1 MKLIRNVRIVIL
13 AGLIYF
19 FYSCTDTNTS
29 SNTIKN
35 KQNNRSIYKDQLK
48 IEYSKSFEIK
58 YLDSAKVI
66 NVFAPD
72 ISRKE
77 IFQYL
82 LLPKNVRIPKGYDH
96 AQIIRTPINTAI
108 VLTSIYVGFL
118 DKLNLIDKIIA
129 VDNSK
134 YIYSTKAREL
144 IESGKITEV
153 GDSYSLNV
161 EKVFSLNPDLLF
173 TYGNGNPY
181 IDGDQK
187 LIQNGI
193 HIASGTFHLENSP
206 LARAEWIKFLAAFF
220 DKEKEANDVFD
231 GISERYN
238 KLTERTQNI
247 TYRPTV
253 FTEAQLGGVWY
264 EPGGNSYMSK
274 LLNDAGAE
282 YLWKQDQ
289 STGSLKLNYEQI
301 FEKAHDADFW
311 VNVHF
316 WTKLSDVLKN
326 DPRNSK
332 FKAFRTKNIYNNNAS
347 LNKFGFYEY
356 WETGVINCDLVLGD
370 LIKIFHPELLPEYKF
385 KYYKRISDN

>member
-1 MKLIRNVRIVIL
+1 MNLFRNIRIVIL
-13 AGLIYF
+13 IGLIYF
-19 FYSCTDTNTS
+19 FNSCTDSKTS
-29 SNTIKN
+29 DNSIKN
-35 KQNNRSIYKDQLK
+35 KQNNKSIYKDQLK

-82 LLPKNVRIPKGYDH
+82 LLPKNVSIPKGYEH
-96 AQIIRTPINTAI
+96 AQVIRTPINTAI

-118 DKLNLIDKIIA
+118 DKLNLTDKILA

-134 YIYSTKAREL
+134 YICSAKAREL

-153 GDSYSLNV
+153 GDSRSLNI
-161 EKVFSLNPDLLF
+161 EKVFSLKPDLLF
-173 TYGNGNPY
+173 TYGNGNPNV
-181 IDGDQK
+181 DGDPK

-206 LARAEWIKFLAAFF
+206 LARAEWIKFIAAFF

-238 KLTERTQNI
+238 KLIKLTQNI
-247 TYRPTV
+247 TFRPTV
-253 FTEAQLGGVWY
+253 FTEAELGGVWY

-311 VNVHF
+311 VNVLF
-316 WTKLSDVLKN
+316 WNKQSDVLKN

-356 WETGVINCDLVLGD
+356 WETGVINCDLVLSD
-370 LIKIFHPELLPEYKF
+370 LIKIFHPELLREYKF
-385 KYYKRISDN
+385 KYYKRISE

>member
-1 MKLIRNVRIVIL
+1 M
-13 AGLIYF
+13 
-19 FYSCTDTNTS
+19 
-29 SNTIKN
+29 
-35 KQNNRSIYKDQLK
+35 
-48 IEYSKSFEIK
+48 
-58 YLDSAKVI
+58 
-66 NVFAPD
+66 
-72 ISRKE
+72 
-77 IFQYL
+77 
-82 LLPKNVRIPKGYDH
+82 LPKNVKVPEGYEH

-118 DKLNLIDKIIA
+118 DRLNLVDKIIA

-134 YIYSTKAREL
+134 YIYSAKAREL

-181 IDGDQK
+181 VDGNPK

-220 DKEKEANDVFD
+220 DKEKEANTVFD
-231 GISERYN
+231 GIAERYK
-238 KLTERTQNI
+238 KLTKLTQNI

-253 FTEAQLGGVWY
+253 FTEAQLGGIWY

-289 STGSLKLNYEQI
+289 SAGSLKLNYEQI
-301 FEKAHDADFW
+301 FEKAHNADFW

-316 WTKLSDVLKN
+316 WTKFSDVIKN

-356 WETGVINCDLVLGD
+356 WETGVINCDLVLND
-370 LIKIFHPELLPEYKF
+370 LIKIFHSELLPEYKL

>member
-1 MKLIRNVRIVIL
+1 MKHIRNIKLVIL
-13 AGLIYF
+13 IGLIYLF
-19 FYSCTDTNTS
+19 NSCTD
-29 SNTIKN
+29 SNNSDSAIRN
-35 KQNNRSIYKDQLK
+35 KQNTGSIYKDQLK

-66 NVFAPD
+66 NVFTPD
-72 ISRKE
+72 KSRKE
-77 IFQYL
+77 VFQYL
-82 LLPKNVRIPKGYDH
+82 LLPAKVRIPKGYDH
-96 AQIIRTPINTAI
+96 AQVIRTPVNTAI

-134 YIYSTKAREL
+134 YICSAKTTEL

-153 GDSYSLNV
+153 GDSYSLNI
-161 EKVFSLNPDLLF
+161 EKVFSLKPDILF
-173 TYGNGNPY
+173 TYGNGNPN
-181 IDGDQK
+181 IDGDKK

-220 DKEKEANDVFD
+220 DKEKEANDIFG
-231 GISERYN
+231 GIADRYN
-238 KLTERTQNI
+238 KLTKLTQNI
-247 TYRPTV
+247 SFRPTV
-253 FTEAQLGGVWY
+253 FTEAQFGGVWY

-274 LLNDAGAE
+274 LLTDAGAE
-282 YLWKQDQ
+282 YLWKHDG

-311 VNVHF
+311 VNVLF
-316 WTKLSDVLKN
+316 WAKRSDVLKN
-326 DPRNSK
+326 DLRNSK

-356 WETGVINCDLVLGD
+356 WETGVINCDLVLSD
-370 LIKIFHPELLPEYKF
+370 LIKIFHPELLPGYKF
-385 KYYKRISDN
+385 KYYKRISDD

>member
-1 MKLIRNVRIVIL
+1 MKLIRDIRIVIL
-13 AGLIYF
+13 IGLTVF
-19 FYSCTDTNTS
+19 FNTCADSNTS
-29 SNTIKN
+29 NNTIKDR
-35 KQNNRSIYKDQLK
+35 QNDRSIYKDQSK

-66 NVFAPD
+66 NVFTTD
-72 ISRKE
+72 KSRKD

-82 LLPKNVRIPKGYDH
+82 LLPQNVRVPEGYDN

-118 DKLNLIDKIIA
+118 DKLNLIDNIIA

-134 YIYSTKAREL
+134 YIYSAKAREL
-144 IESGKITEV
+144 IENGKITEV
-153 GDSYSLNV
+153 GDSYSLNI
-161 EKVFSLNPDLLF
+161 EKVFSLKPDLLF
-173 TYGNGNPY
+173 TYGNGNPNV
-181 IDGDQK
+181 DGDPK

-193 HIASGTFHLENSP
+193 QIASGTFHLENSP
-206 LARAEWIKFLAAFF
+206 LARAEWIKFVAAFF
-220 DKEKEANDVFD
+220 DKEKEADEIFN

-238 KLTERTQNI
+238 KLTKLTQNI

-253 FTEAQLGGVWY
+253 FTEAEFSGVWY

-301 FEKAHDADFW
+301 FEKAYDADFW
-311 VNVHF
+311 VNVLF

-326 DPRNSK
+326 DPRNYK
-332 FKAFRTKNIYNNNAS
+332 FKAFQTKNIYNNNAS

-356 WETGVINCDLVLGD
+356 WETGAINCDLVLGD
-370 LIKIFHPELLPEYKF
+370 LIKIFHPELLPGYKL
-385 KYYKRISDN
+385 KYYKRISDK